1 MGGNNGIPT
10 CKFPA
15 KGSAGEG
22 SFYPNRIQ
30 NFLVIHSACGY
41 VKFNHHKI
49 CLRFFPIIKNYTF
62 WNISIKDIH
71 NLFFGDLNG
80 FLYFVNSL
88 NSFDSIFFVVAS
100 FSSSFFLILFINTPP
115 LFLFIYYFSS
125 SSSSLIIVV
134 VFSSDHS
141 FYISGTSIGCVGK
154 LLLLR

>member
-115 LFLFIYYFSS
+115 LFLFIYYF
-125 SSSSLIIVV
+125 
-134 VFSSDHS
+134 F
-141 FYISGTSIGCVGK
+141 
-154 LLLLR
+154 LLLLLPLPPSSLLLFSPLIIRSTFQVHRSAV